1 MPRPDT
7 HTAWRDSIN
16 PEQAERR
23 LRWARELLEDAEAA
37 IQAQQRIIAHDG
49 KLEAHMLSLNALRTQ
64 QRQLR
69 SEIAELMQQRRFEF
83 VDFALDGP
91 KYSGHRANA
100 MHLGA
105 FLHAVQKLYAHIKY
119 GKLVRSAGQR
129 IAPSL
134 LGRCQLDV
142 AAFFPS
148 SFGVRFVAYTES
160 DLDDGY
166 SATNEAL
173 EATFDLITAE
183 HPLEV
188 AERVTPWAM
197 RQYRNLVT
205 TLVKAEATP
214 KVAWTTPTGEERQWV
229 IDDSTLLTLHSRLA
243 TLHHEQPRTLE
254 AVGVLSGA
262 NLRRRRFELSGDTLV
277 TGTAPKELE
286 NKVTTFFG
294 KPCRIVYS
302 ETVFYDDSTDQQ
314 RRARTLIDITT
325 P

>member
-7 HTAWRDSIN
+7 RPWREGVD

-23 LRWARELLEDAEAA
+23 LRWARELLDDAEEA
-37 IQAQQRIIAHDG
+37 IQAQQRIIEHDG
-49 KLEAHMLSLNALRTQ
+49 KLEAHLLSLNALRSQ

-69 SEIAELMQQRRFEF
+69 GEIAELMQQRQFEF

-91 KYSGHRANA
+91 KYSGHRASA
-100 MHLGA
+100 IHLGA
-105 FLHAVQKLYAHIKY
+105 FLHAVQKLYAHIKH
-119 GKLVRSAGQR
+119 GKLVRNAGQR
-129 IAPSL
+129 IAPTL
-134 LGRCQLDV
+134 LGQCQLDV
-142 AAFFPS
+142 EAFFPS
-148 SFGVRFVAYTES
+148 SFGVRFVAHTDS

-173 EATFDLITAE
+173 EATFDLITAA

-188 AERVTPWAM
+188 AERVTPWAI

-214 KVAWTTPTGEERQWV
+214 KVIWTTPAGEERQWA
-229 IDDSTLLTLHSRLA
+229 IDDNTLLTLHSRLA

-262 NLRRRRFELSGDTLV
+262 NLRRRRFELSGATLV

-286 NKVTTFFG
+286 AKVTTFFG
-294 KPCRIVYS
+294 KPCHIVYS

-314 RRARTLIDITT
+314 KRVRTLLDISAI
-325 P
+325 

>member
-7 HTAWRDSIN
+7 RPWREGVD

-23 LRWARELLEDAEAA
+23 LRWAHELLEDAEAA
-37 IQAQQRIIAHDG
+37 IQAQQRIIEHDG
-49 KLEAHMLSLNALRTQ
+49 KLEAHLLSLDALRAQ

-69 SEIAELMQQRRFEF
+69 SEIAEVMQQRQIEF
-83 VDFALDGP
+83 VDFALDGI

-100 MHLGA
+100 THLGA
-105 FLHAVQKLYAHIKY
+105 FLHAVQKLYAHIKH
-119 GKLVRSAGQR
+119 GKLVRNAGQR

-134 LGRCQLDV
+134 LGQCQLDV
-142 AAFFPS
+142 DAFFPS

-214 KVAWTTPTGEERQWV
+214 KVMWTTPAGEERQWA
-229 IDDSTLLTLHSRLA
+229 IDDNTLLTLHNRLA

-262 NLRRRRFELSGDTLV
+262 NLRRRRFELSGATLV

-286 NKVTTFFG
+286 AKITTFFG

-314 RRARTLIDITT
+314 KRVRTLLDISAI
-325 P
+325 